1 MNLPRHVHHRRGG
14 TDIVNIVAMLMPDL
28 PGAVYIDEKHSA
40 VEHTSRPLTEIAER
54 GFDGRRDDSCLRRDI
69 ARTDDTPIILGDS
82 LRRRLDNI
90 FQSNGPEVPYSV
102 FLF

>member
-40 VEHTSRPLTEIAER
+40 VEHTSRPLTEIA
-54 GFDGRRDDSCLRRDI
+54 
-69 ARTDDTPIILGDS
+69 
-82 LRRRLDNI
+82 
-90 FQSNGPEVPYSV
+90 
-102 FLF
+102 